1 MGGTLSPAVSSF
13 SSSPCSRSARDS
25 KPHERRAQFGV
36 PTTHRPGS
44 TRARRLLGHR
54 DLIACEFAVALMF
67 QRASNHALRE
77 GVLDSV
83 AAVLTIRLATD
94 IRQTIKLRAKDVRG
108 GQALSESS
116 KPLGRFHISVR
127 LDAGDVDARRLRDN
141 RVAAG
146 RALPIQVGVDGRSL
160 EPSAGS
166 RRQ

>member
-1 MGGTLSPAVSSF
+1 
-13 SSSPCSRSARDS
+13 
-25 KPHERRAQFGV
+25 
-36 PTTHRPGS
+36 
-44 TRARRLLGHR
+44 
-54 DLIACEFAVALMF
+54 MF

-94 IRQTIKLRAKDVRG
+94 IRQTIKVKGERRSRRTGAER
-108 GQALSESS
+108 SS
-116 KPLGRFHISVR
+116 KPLGGFHIGVR
-127 LDAGDVDARRLRDN
+127 LDGGDVDARRLRDN

-146 RALPIQVGVDGRSL
+146 RALPSQVGVDGRSL